1 MADTAMETALAA
13 LAAALTAATTVAVI
27 RNADRPEEVPAAGL
41 VVLRDGAQADIEES
55 FSPLRY
61 HIQHAAEVVVLAPD
75 EAVRDTVLAALSA
88 ALVADRTLAGAVE
101 WLDLQPVSLDM
112 ADFDGAEGC
121 RGALLP
127 VTLHYT
133 TLGSPA
139 G

>member
-1 MADTAMETALAA
+1 
-13 LAAALTAATTVAVI
+13 
-27 RNADRPEEVPAAGL
+27 
-41 VVLRDGAQADIEES
+41 
-55 FSPLRY
+55 
-61 HIQHAAEVVVLAPD
+61 
-75 EAVRDTVLAALSA
+75 
-88 ALVADRTLAGAVE
+88 
-101 WLDLQPVSLDM
+101 M